1 MNSNAWGSALALLAA
16 LAGGAGMAKAD
27 GFTNHIGMSFVD
39 IPAGSFFMGS
49 CKANV
54 TLSVENKKRI
64 FMGLQP
70 LGEPCPSGAEVI
82 PEAADDEIPQ
92 HAVNIAAFQMGKTEV
107 TLGQFKQFIAAA
119 ERTDLLSDDF
129 IAANQQGDDAAV
141 SYVSWEDAQQF
152 IAWLNQSKPPEDAD
166 AYRLP
171 SEAEWEYAARAGSN
185 QRYHFGNDP
194 ALLGEYA
201 WYGAN
206 AGDLGEKH
214 THAVAAKKPNAWGL
228 YDMHGNV
235 WEWISDCWHANYRN
249 APQDGRAWTWGCLGN
264 FHLLRGGSWP
274 ASADAVRAAY
284 RHSEVLPSHIV
295 RGAGNGFRLARAFDS
310 RQTANGKQARVN
322 P

>member
-1 MNSNAWGSALALLAA
+1 MNSNAWGRALALLAA
-16 LAGGAGMAKAD
+16 LAGGTGMARAES
-27 GFTNHIGMSFVD
+27 FTNHIGMSFVD

-49 CKANV
+49 CKADIM
-54 TLSVENKKRI
+54 LSDENKKRL

-70 LGEPCPSGAEVI
+70 LGEPCPSGAEAI

-92 HAVNIAAFQMGKTEV
+92 HAVHLAAFQMGKTEV

-129 IAANQQGDDAAV
+129 IAANRQGDDAAV

-152 IAWLNQSKPPEDAD
+152 IAWLNRSKPPEDTD

-171 SEAEWEYAARAGSN
+171 SEAEWEYAARAGSSG
-185 QRYHFGNDP
+185 RYHFGNDP
-194 ALLGEYA
+194 LLLGEYA

-206 AGDLGEKH
+206 AGDLGQQY
-214 THAVAAKKPNAWGL
+214 THAVAAKKPNPWGL

-249 APQDGRAWTWGCLGN
+249 APQDGRAWTWGCLGS

-274 ASADAVRAAY
+274 SPADAVRAAY
-284 RHSEVLPSHIV
+284 RHSEMLPSRIV
-295 RGAGNGFRLARAFDS
+295 RGAGNGFRLVRAFDS
-310 RQTANGKQARVN
+310 RQAFNGKQGRVM